1 MSLSSTSPTVVQV
14 QQYANTIY
22 LLAQQM
28 DTRLRGAVRVD
39 TNWTGNTK
47 FYDQYNQDT
56 MVELITR
63 YATTPIQLPSFA
75 RRSVSP
81 RYFVSATLEDPK
93 DALQMIVDPKSTMM
107 QAKIAAAN
115 RQTDDLIIAAMGG
128 TAYTGQTGS
137 TSVTFPSTQ
146 QILYNAFSSA
156 GNGMSKAK
164 VLAAKRLLDTAEV
177 ESDDRFLV
185 TGSAQIEDLLNTTE
199 VTSSDYNVVKSL
211 VQGEIN
217 TWVGFS
223 FIRSERLLTDASSN
237 RDCYAFHR
245 WALQLA
251 IQKDIE
257 GRLDERVDLNM
268 AWQVYLRMCMNST
281 RLEEIRIVQIACT
294 EATF

>member
-1 MSLSSTSPTVVQV
+1 MSLSSTSPSVVQI

-47 FYDQYNQDT
+47 FYDQYNQDS

-63 YATTPIQLPSFA
+63 YATTPVQLPSFA
-75 RRSVSP
+75 RRAVSP

-128 TAYTGQTGS
+128 TAYTGQTGG
-137 TSVTFPSTQ
+137 TSVTFPAGQ
-146 QILYNAFSSA
+146 QITYNAFTNA

-164 VLAAKRLLDTAEV
+164 VLAAKRLLDVAEV
-177 ESDDRFLV
+177 ESEDRFMV
-185 TGSAQIEDLLNTTE
+185 TGSAQIEDLLNTVE
-199 VTSSDYNVVKSL
+199 ITSSDYNVVKSL

-223 FIRSERLLTDASSN
+223 FIRSERLLTDSSSN
-237 RDCYAFHR
+237 RDCYAFQR

-268 AWQVYLRMCMNST
+268 AWQVYLRMCMNAT
-281 RLEEIRIVQIACT
+281 RLEELRIVQIACA